1 MNVLA
6 LLTLAVVTQNQAPL
20 RAAPRE
26 SATQQELLWKGE
38 VLELRGE
45 RGDYRMVYDHQ
56 HERSGYVLSSQIH
69 ETSLTPEEAPA
80 LLTIVRFLRDTPG
93 EESLGITYAAAYL
106 KAAPATAL
114 DPEPFEAIG
123 SMAER
128 LAGRAS
134 GTQSKASAVATT
146 EQLQIVAQQGIF
158 MNTFERSGGMQI
170 CYDGDMFRRVLAMP
184 AASASQRA
192 RAALALT
199 RHDCVDPN
207 LDPMTRINFDL
218 WRAEVLERAPTADL
232 NPLLA
237 NRVHLRRAGV
247 YAAIAFWQ
255 SRQGLNPQVAANR
268 SLDEL
273 GAVVKSELQDA
284 DVDDYAEA
292 AIRVGASRMAAEPS
306 LGRAGKLLVRTMP
319 GAPGETCVS
328 LYEAQSK
335 ATTPLV
341 SRCTFGIVWTAS
353 AHSNAAGTAMVLAV
367 QPLATWRELWVFQRE
382 ADGWR
387 VDVLPP
393 GADGPGV
400 GYIEFAGWAPGST
413 HMLIVR
419 ELISAGHFHRRFEIV
434 RLATLVAEQQ
444 AGTPERL
451 PKFGRWQDPVW
462 RSTTIA
468 FR

>member
-6 LLTLAVVTQNQAPL
+6 MLALAVVTQNQVPL

-26 SATQQELLWKGE
+26 SASQQELLWKGE

-45 RGDYRMVYDHQ
+45 RGDYRMVYDHRR
-56 HERSGYVLSSQIH
+56 ERAGYVLSSQIH
-69 ETSLTPEEAPA
+69 ETSLAPEDAPA
-80 LLTIVRFLRDTPG
+80 LLTVVRFLRETPR

-106 KAAPATAL
+106 KAAPASAL
-114 DPEPFEAIG
+114 DSEPFDAIG
-123 SMAER
+123 TMAER
-128 LAGRAS
+128 LARRAS
-134 GTQSKASAVATT
+134 GSQSKASEAATT
-146 EQLQIVAQQGIF
+146 EQLQIVAQQGIV

-170 CYDGDMFRRVLAMP
+170 CYDGEMFRRVLAMP
-184 AASASQRA
+184 AASPNQRA

-207 LDPMTRINFDL
+207 LDPLARINLDQ
-218 WRAEVLERAPTADL
+218 WRAEVLERATTAEL
-232 NPLLA
+232 TPLLA

-273 GAVVKSELQDA
+273 GAVVKSELQDSDNDEYA
-284 DVDDYAEA
+284 DA

-306 LGRAGKLLVRTMP
+306 LGRAGKLQVRTAQ

-328 LYEAQSK
+328 LYDAQSK
-335 ATTPLV
+335 ATAPLV
-341 SRCTFGIVWTAS
+341 SRCTFGIVWTSS

-367 QPLATWRELWVFQRE
+367 QPLAAWRELWVFQRE
-382 ADGWR
+382 ANGWR

-400 GYIEFAGWAPGST
+400 GYIEFAGWAPAAT
-413 HMLIVR
+413 HMLVVR
-419 ELISAGHFHRRFEIV
+419 ELISQGHFHRRFEIV

-444 AGTPERL
+444 AGTPELL
-451 PKFGRWQDPVW
+451 PRFGRWQDPVW